1 MKNSTTARFAV
12 AATGF
17 LLACTALRAGDTDLT
32 PVINGTV
39 RGKYE
44 FQPEDKAGRFQ
55 VRNARV
61 SISGDLSRIVSYKAE
76 IDLSDEGQIGRVRI
90 NNGAD
95 RFDHQ
100 AFAHY
105 HVRCACCG
113 RVDDVM
119 IPVLGGVDE
128 RAAQASGYQITSHS
142 LQFDGICPACQQ
154 GLASTA

>member
-1 MKNSTTARFAV
+1 MASRNTVQRAIIEDELRRLANHPTADEVYEAV
-12 AATGF
+12 HVEHPSIGRATVYRT
-17 LLACTALRAGDTDLT
+17 L
-32 PVINGTV
+32 
-39 RGKYE
+39 GK
-44 FQPEDKAGRFQ
+44 
-55 VRNARV
+55 
-61 SISGDLSRIVSYKAE
+61 
-76 IDLSDEGQIGRVRI
+76 LSDEGRIGRVRI

-105 HVRCACCG
+105 HVRCTCCG

-119 IPVLGGVDE
+119 IPVLDGVDE